1 MGMISDRIDSRF
13 LAENLEALFNYIQ
26 RVRREIASLTRSAD
40 GVNKFATMG
49 EQLDGIVEAT
59 SEAGDTIIEAAE
71 RNEAAV
77 DRLRQTLT
85 GAEQVALLD
94 AMTANNNRIF
104 EACAFQDLTGQRVA
118 RIIGSLAYVESRV
131 HALMEI
137 WGRSVLDKIAPVSEG
152 ELSDD
157 ETLLHGPQSRA
168 SAISQD
174 EIDKL
179 FD

>member
-1 MGMISDRIDSRF
+1 MGMISKRVESAF
-13 LAENLEALFNYIQ
+13 LAENLEALFNYLQ

-59 SEAGDTIIEAAE
+59 VEAGDAIIEAAE
-71 RNEAAV
+71 QNEAAV
-77 DRLRQTLT
+77 DRLRQTLS
-85 GAEQVALLD
+85 GAEQVAVLD
-94 AMTANNNRIF
+94 SITANNNRIF

-118 RIIGSLAYVESRV
+118 RIIRSMAYVESRV
-131 HALMEI
+131 HAVMEI
-137 WGRSVLDKIAPVSEG
+137 WGRSVLDKTAPVSEG
-152 ELSDD
+152 APSNDD
-157 ETLLHGPQSRA
+157 APLHGPQSRA